1 MDKVY
6 DICCGIDVHKKLIV
20 ACLRKGNKNVIREF
34 GATTRELL
42 TLADWLKESGCKMVA
57 MESTASYWKPLY
69 NILESSGLNAMVVNA
84 HHMKAVPGRKT
95 DVKDAE
101 WIADLLQHGLLQAS
115 YIPDKDQR
123 ELRELVRYRKSL
135 TGERSRELNRL
146 QKMLE
151 GANIKL
157 SGTVRDINGKSARNL
172 LEYLLT
178 GAPFD
183 EAKYDELYDQ
193 NVIAHN
199 LKATKEQIID
209 DLHGV
214 MSPLQRRMMKELLMH
229 LDELNAHIKNLDD
242 EIDNFMKPE
251 EKKASETI
259 QSIPGIGNTSA
270 QAIISVIGT
279 DMSRFPTDSHI
290 ASWAGLCPG
299 DNESAKRR
307 KSGKTRKG
315 NALLRSTLVICAH
328 SAVRNKQSYFY
339 AQFMRIS
346 AHRGKKRAYVAVAHS
361 MLIAIYHILEDGIV
375 FKDLGADYYNQ
386 FNRERKINAYLKK
399 LKALGW
405 EAPVVAAWASN

>member
-6 DICCGIDVHKKLIV
+6 DKCCGIDVHKKLIV
-20 ACLRKGNKNVIREF
+20 ACFRQGNKQEIRDF

-42 TLADWLKESGCKMVA
+42 EMADWLKEGGCEMIA

-69 NILESSGLNAMVVNA
+69 NILETCELNAMVVNA
-84 HHMKAVPGRKT
+84 SHMKAVPGRKT

-101 WIADLLQHGLLQAS
+101 WIADLLQHGLLTAS

-135 TGERSRELNRL
+135 VGERNRELNRL

-151 GANIKL
+151 GANIKI
-157 SGTVRDINGKSARNL
+157 SGTVKDINGKSARNL
-172 LEYLLT
+172 LELMLA
-178 GAPFD
+178 GKQIDSA
-183 EAKYDELYDQ
+183 EYDILYKQ

-209 DLHGV
+209 DLNGV
-214 MSPLQRRMMKELLMH
+214 MSDIQKKMMRH
-229 LDELNAHIKNLDD
+229 VLDHIDQLNAHIKDLDD

-251 EKKASETI
+251 EKHAAQVI
-259 QSIPGIGNTSA
+259 QDIPGIGNTSA

-279 DMSRFPTDSHI
+279 DMSRFPTDAHI
-290 ASWAGLCPG
+290 SSWAGLCPG
-299 DNESAKRR
+299 NNESASKR
-307 KSGKTRKG
+307 KSGRTTKG
-315 NALLRSTLVICAH
+315 NNLLRDTLVVCAH
-328 SAVRNKQSYFY
+328 SAVKNKDTYFS
-339 AQFMRIS
+339 AQFARIS

-361 MLIAIYHILEDGIV
+361 ILVAIYHILKDGV
-375 FKDLGADYYNQ
+375 AFKELGADYYNQ
-386 FNRERKINAYLKK
+386 FNKERKINAYLKK

-405 EAPVVAAWASN
+405 EAPVVAS

>member
-20 ACLRKGNKNVIREF
+20 ACLRKGNKNVLREF

-172 LEYLLT
+172 LEYILT

-183 EAKYDELYDQ
+183 EANYDELYDQ

-209 DLHGV
+209 DLNGV
-214 MSPLQRRMMKELLMH
+214 MSPLQRRMMKELLIH
-229 LDELNAHIKNLDD
+229 LDELNSHIKNLDD
-242 EIDNFMKPE
+242 EIDKFMKPE

-299 DNESAKRR
+299 DNESAKKR

-361 MLIAIYHILEDGIV
+361 MLIAIYHILEDGSKI
-375 FKDLGADYYNQ
+375 LGLIITISLTKNEKSMHISR
-386 FNRERKINAYLKK
+386 N
-399 LKALGW
+399 
-405 EAPVVAAWASN
+405 